1 MKLNK
6 LFWMAVGVALIC
18 LFMVH
23 TARADSLVYGSG
35 SGTGT
40 VGPGTQYRFPWW
52 ATTTTLGDAS
62 PPVYFDAS
70 GHLMVAGNRVLTT
83 VDVATDNST
92 ANNYLK
98 KDASG
103 NVIDASN
110 NVAGGLVTSPA
121 TNVITDTSGQYTMV
135 TADVNSYG
143 KQYNNRGYDTAL
155 DSSPMV
161 VSGVAMTLNSG
172 FIFSEMKTAASKN
185 LGLRD
190 ASGNA
195 YYKDP
200 SANSLAGPFKNIY
213 TKNGIP
219 KRIWAVNVISDPAST
234 TGGLAWLVSFITIDG
249 AVDSKFYGS
258 N

>member
-1 MKLNK
+1 MKK
-6 LFWMAVGVALIC
+6 LIIVFSILLISMLYGISFAGPPPMVQPAGGSVVAITNNTIP
-18 LFMVH
+18 V
-23 TARADSLVYGSG
+23 
-35 SGTGT
+35 GTGT
-40 VGPGTQYRFPWW
+40 
-52 ATTTTLGDAS
+52 TTKDSSAN
-62 PPVYFDAS
+62 FDAS
-70 GHLMVAGNRVLTT
+70 GNLQVGGVKLLKQT
-83 VDVATDNST
+83 DVATDNST

-110 NVAGGLVTSPA
+110 NVAGGLITSPA

-143 KQYNNRGYDTAL
+143 KQYNNRGYDAAL
-155 DSSPMV
+155 DSSPMI

-234 TGGLAWLVSFITIDG
+234 TGGLAWLVSFIAIDG